1 MSTLVYSQI
10 MLYSDPFTVG
20 FVEAT
25 YTVDESVGAVNICV
39 NLTQPMGD
47 ILDETVNVF
56 VIDDSS
62 SIHIPPNASLASE
75 LITLISILFTS
86 LIGYD
91 EVSSFIIYFKTPFP
105 HFLAADAPNF
115 LSIYNMEE
123 GTDFA
128 QQTNTVNDIDDI
140 LIREENRI
148 ICYHQ
153 PIYEDLSLEQ
163 DEYAGLSLGVRDNA
177 LTTIATN
184 VKSMYDQTSI
194 LILDND
200 NECQAITCISLVRSH
215 LQLLYNL

>member
-1 MSTLVYSQI
+1 

-86 LIGYD
+86 L
-91 EVSSFIIYFKTPFP
+91 
-105 HFLAADAPNF
+105 
-115 LSIYNMEE
+115 
-123 GTDFA
+123 
-128 QQTNTVNDIDDI
+128 
-140 LIREENRI
+140 
-148 ICYHQ
+148 
-153 PIYEDLSLEQ
+153 
-163 DEYAGLSLGVRDNA
+163 
-177 LTTIATN
+177 
-184 VKSMYDQTSI
+184 
-194 LILDND
+194 
-200 NECQAITCISLVRSH
+200 
-215 LQLLYNL
+215 